1 LFVDDR
7 SIGRA
12 NPAVKRTRLQLAD
25 ATASF
30 RTVAVRLLR
39 QEVGGDAQSAAQIP
53 NDGALATPCS
63 VVVYILAEQQED
75 SVIMATDYSDY
86 EFLKVEVAERVA
98 TITIDRPDSLNA
110 VHNVL
115 HHELEQI
122 WIDVRADQDVN
133 AIILT
138 GAGRAFCAGG
148 DVKGMAGGGLAGP
161 TGKKGKGRGRGPI
174 AAFNGRRL
182 VENMLD
188 VEQPII
194 GAINGDAVG
203 LGATLALLCDITVV
217 SEKAR
222 FADTHVKVGIV
233 AGDGGAVIWPLLI
246 GPHRA
251 KEFLMRGNFINGA
264 EAGRIGMVNYAVA
277 PEQVMAKAREL
288 AQELADGPTF
298 AIRWSKLAVNK
309 WLKQQANLI
318 LDASLAY
325 EMMTFNTKDHQE
337 AVKAFVEKRK
347 PNFVEAK

>member
-1 LFVDDR
+1 M
-7 SIGRA
+7 S
-12 NPAVKRTRLQLAD
+12 
-25 ATASF
+25 
-30 RTVAVRLLR
+30 
-39 QEVGGDAQSAAQIP
+39 
-53 NDGALATPCS
+53 
-63 VVVYILAEQQED
+63 
-75 SVIMATDYSDY
+75 TDYSDY
-86 EFLKVEVAERVA
+86 EFLKVDVVDRVA
-98 TITIDRPDSLNA
+98 TITINRPDSLNA
-110 VHNVL
+110 VHNSL
-115 HHELEQI
+115 HHELEQV
-122 WIDVRADQDVN
+122 WIDVRADRDVN

-148 DVKGMAGGGLAGP
+148 DVKGMAEGSLAG
-161 TGKKGKGRGRGPI
+161 GSGRKGKGRGRGPI
-174 AAFNGRRL
+174 GSSNGRRL

-277 PEQVMAKAREL
+277 PDEVISKARAL
-288 AQELADGPTF
+288 AQELADGPTW
-298 AIRWSKLAVNK
+298 AIRWSKLSVNK

-318 LDASLAY
+318 MDASIAY
-325 EMMTFNTKDHQE
+325 EMMTFNTDDHKE
-337 AVKAFVEKRK
+337 AVRAFVEKRK
-347 PNFVEAK
+347 PNFVGTK

>member
-1 LFVDDR
+1 
-7 SIGRA
+7 
-12 NPAVKRTRLQLAD
+12 
-25 ATASF
+25 
-30 RTVAVRLLR
+30 
-39 QEVGGDAQSAAQIP
+39 
-53 NDGALATPCS
+53 
-63 VVVYILAEQQED
+63 
-75 SVIMATDYSDY
+75 MAIDYSEY
-86 EFLKVEVAERVA
+86 EFLKVDVAERVA
-98 TITIDRPDSLNA
+98 TVTINRPDSLNA
-110 VHNVL
+110 VNNAL
-115 HHELEQI
+115 HHDLEQI
-122 WIDVRADQDVN
+122 WLDLGSDQEVN

-148 DVKGMAGGGLAGP
+148 DIKGMAAGTFVNP
-161 TGKKGKGRGRGPI
+161 TGKKGKGRGRGAI
-174 AAFNGRRL
+174 AAANGRRV

-203 LGATLALLCDITVV
+203 LGATIALLCDITVV

-222 FADTHVKVGIV
+222 FADTHVKIGVV

-277 PEQVMAKAREL
+277 PDQVMTKAREL
-288 AQELADGPTF
+288 AQELADGPTW

-309 WLKQQANLI
+309 WLKEQANLI
-318 LDASLAY
+318 MDTGLAY
-325 EMMTFNTKDHQE
+325 EMMTFKTKDHEE

-347 PNFVEAK
+347 PNFVKAAE

>member
-1 LFVDDR
+1 
-7 SIGRA
+7 
-12 NPAVKRTRLQLAD
+12 
-25 ATASF
+25 
-30 RTVAVRLLR
+30 
-39 QEVGGDAQSAAQIP
+39 
-53 NDGALATPCS
+53 
-63 VVVYILAEQQED
+63 
-75 SVIMATDYSDY
+75 MAIDYGEY
-86 EFLKVEVAERVA
+86 EFLNVAVADRIA
-98 TITIDRPDSLNA
+98 TITINRPDRLNA
-110 VHNVL
+110 VHNAL

-148 DVKGMAGGGLAGP
+148 DVKGMAEGTLSGGAAP
-161 TGKKGKGRGRGPI
+161 KKGKGRGRGPI
-174 AAFNGRRL
+174 AASNGRR
-182 VENMLD
+182 VIENMLD

-194 GAINGDAVG
+194 GAINGDAIG
-203 LGATLALLCDITVV
+203 LGATLALLCDITVA

-251 KEFLMRGNFINGA
+251 KEFLMRGNFISGA
-264 EAGRIGMVNYAVA
+264 EAGRIGMVNYAVG
-277 PEQVMAKAREL
+277 PDDVMTKAREL
-288 AQELADGPTF
+288 AQELADGPTW

-347 PNFVEAK
+347 PNFARAD

>member
-1 LFVDDR
+1 
-7 SIGRA
+7 
-12 NPAVKRTRLQLAD
+12 
-25 ATASF
+25 
-30 RTVAVRLLR
+30 
-39 QEVGGDAQSAAQIP
+39 
-53 NDGALATPCS
+53 
-63 VVVYILAEQQED
+63 
-75 SVIMATDYSDY
+75 MAIDYSDY
-86 EFLKVEVAERVA
+86 EFLKVDIAERVA
-98 TITIDRPDSLNA
+98 TITINRPDSLNA
-110 VHNVL
+110 VNNAV

-122 WIDVRADQDVN
+122 WVDVRADQDVN

-148 DVKGMAGGGLAGP
+148 DVKGMAAGSLAGA
-161 TGKKGKGRGRGPI
+161 TGKKGKGRGPI
-174 AAFNGRRL
+174 AAANGRRL

-203 LGATLALLCDITVV
+203 LGATLALLCDITIA

-222 FADTHVKVGIV
+222 LADTHVKVGIV

-277 PEQVMAKAREL
+277 PEQVMTKAREM
-288 AQELADGPTF
+288 AQELADGPTW

-318 LDASLAY
+318 MDASLAY

-337 AVKAFVEKRK
+337 AVKAFVEKRR
-347 PNFVEAK
+347 PNFVGAKE

>member
-1 LFVDDR
+1 
-7 SIGRA
+7 
-12 NPAVKRTRLQLAD
+12 
-25 ATASF
+25 
-30 RTVAVRLLR
+30 
-39 QEVGGDAQSAAQIP
+39 
-53 NDGALATPCS
+53 
-63 VVVYILAEQQED
+63 
-75 SVIMATDYSDY
+75 MAIDYGDY
-86 EFLKVEVAERVA
+86 EFLNIAVADRIA
-98 TITIDRPDSLNA
+98 TITINRPDRLNA
-110 VHNVL
+110 VHNAL

-148 DVKGMAGGGLAGP
+148 DVKGMAEGTLSGAAP
-161 TGKKGKGRGRGPI
+161 KKGKGRGRGPI
-174 AAFNGRRL
+174 AASNGRR
-182 VENMLD
+182 VIENMLD

-194 GAINGDAVG
+194 GAINGDAIG
-203 LGATLALLCDITVV
+203 LGATLALLCDITVA

-251 KEFLMRGNFINGA
+251 KEFLMRGNFISGA
-264 EAGRIGMVNYAVA
+264 EAGRIGMVNYAVG
-277 PEQVMAKAREL
+277 PEDVMNKAREL
-288 AQELADGPTF
+288 ARELADGPTW

-347 PNFVEAK
+347 PNFVRAE